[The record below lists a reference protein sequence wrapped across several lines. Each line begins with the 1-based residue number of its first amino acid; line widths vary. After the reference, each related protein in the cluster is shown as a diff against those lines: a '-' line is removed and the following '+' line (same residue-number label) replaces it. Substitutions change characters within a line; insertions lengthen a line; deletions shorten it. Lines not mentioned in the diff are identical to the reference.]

1 MANKEAVVVS
11 CGASFTAVGTSEN
24 VVYFWGTRFISPTTR
39 PSTRD
44 AFGQARLSLKQNHK
58 VNQYVVRGMKG

>member
-1 MANKEAVVVS
+1 MQGMANKEAVVVS

-24 VVYFWGTRFISPTTR
+24 VVYFWGTRFISPYSTR

-44 AFGQARLSLKQNHK
+44 AFGQGGTRDREIEF
-58 VNQYVVRGMKG
+58 VRAIADI

>member
-11 CGASFTAVGTSEN
+11 CGATFTAVGTSEN
-24 VVYFWGTRFISPTTR
+24 VVYFWGTRFISPTAR

-44 AFGQARLSLKQNHK
+44 AFGQVLKGASIYDILK
-58 VNQYVVRGMKG
+58 KLC

>member
-11 CGASFTAVGTSEN
+11 CGATFTAVGTSEN

-44 AFGQARLSLKQNHK
+44 AFGQARQNTE
-58 VNQYVVRGMKG
+58 GD

>member
-11 CGASFTAVGTSEN
+11 CGATFTAVGTTEN

-44 AFGQARLSLKQNHK
+44 AFGQGHKKLS
-58 VNQYVVRGMKG
+58 

>member
-11 CGASFTAVGTSEN
+11 CGATFTAVGTSEN
-24 VVYFWGTRFISPTTR
+24 VVYFWGTRFISPTAR

-44 AFGQARLSLKQNHK
+44 AFGQVSCT
-58 VNQYVVRGMKG
+58 